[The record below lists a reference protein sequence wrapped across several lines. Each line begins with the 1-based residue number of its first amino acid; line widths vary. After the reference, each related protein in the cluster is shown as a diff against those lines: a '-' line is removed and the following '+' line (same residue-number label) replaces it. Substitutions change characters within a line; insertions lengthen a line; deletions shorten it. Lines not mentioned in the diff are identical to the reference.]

1 MTRQC
6 CPRCGMH
13 TEHSERIKQKPYPY
27 PKTRRG
33 HFMAF
38 LNGFFSGVGGHG
50 IAALELLDRY
60 VVCQQC
66 GLERLEN
73 HGEEFK

>member
-1 MTRQC
+1 LPPLRDGYRAQRTDKAAALPLSQ
-6 CPRCGMH
+6 
-13 TEHSERIKQKPYPY
+13 
-27 PKTRRG
+27 TRRG
-33 HFMAF
+33 QFRAF